1 MGYELKKWNW
11 GEFNYIL
18 IVYLKQMIINKLGK
32 LFSVKF
38 SLSRSNV
45 LTIVLTNWTIFAPN
59 EAQYCT
65 YSAS

>member
-1 MGYELKKWNW
+1 
-11 GEFNYIL
+11 
-18 IVYLKQMIINKLGK
+18 MIINKLGK